1 MSFAAGSEM
10 PFWKPYGKMRVH
22 HIRPGDQLSDP
33 RFAGM
38 RHIVINSDNF
48 EFMMGRTPEGWA
60 SAQGADII
68 VRMPLRIIVQGNVS
82 DWLLV
87 ELPPL
92 TK

>member
-1 MSFAAGSEM
+1 
-10 PFWKPYGKMRVH
+10 MRVR
-22 HIRPGDQLSDP
+22 HIRPGDDITDLRST
-33 RFAGM
+33 GM

-48 EFMMGRTPEGWA
+48 EFMMGRTPEDWA

-68 VRMPLRIIVQGNVS
+68 ARMPLRIIVQGNVS

-87 ELPPL
+87 ELPDV